1 MQITVPRRFQG
12 IDGIAQ
18 GGHIAGLVAGHLDGA
33 VEITFRNPCPLD
45 RPLHLIDGRLVD
57 GETVIL
63 ESGPADGVPWAPD
76 FVPWSDAVAARE
88 WAERQPSIP
97 RVSHCFSCGS
107 DPESFRVHA
116 GRVAG
121 TTIYASPLVHPRWT
135 APDGHVEH
143 RFLWAPA
150 DCAAGWRV
158 SLDDRARPAV
168 TGQIQVVVHADV
180 EAGTRLVVVADA
192 DPEWNGRKRRAWSA
206 IYRADGD
213 LVASA
218 ETVWIALQ

>member
-1 MQITVPRRFQG
+1 MQITVPSRFQG

-33 VEITFRNPCPLD
+33 VVITFRNPCPLD
-45 RPLHLIDGRLVD
+45 RPLQLVDGRLVD

-63 ESGPADGVPWAPD
+63 ESAPAEDISGAPD

-88 WAERQPSIP
+88 WAERQPGIP

-107 DPESFRVHA
+107 DPESLRVHA
-116 GRVAG
+116 GLVDG
-121 TTIYASPLVHPRWT
+121 TTRYATPLIYPPWT
-135 APDGHVEH
+135 APEGTVEH
-143 RFLWAPA
+143 RFLWAPI

-158 SLDDRARPAV
+158 SLDEQARPAV
-168 TGQIQVVVHADV
+168 TGRLQVEVHTEV
-180 EAGTRLVVVADA
+180 EAGPRLVVVADA
-192 DPEWNGRKRRAWSA
+192 DPEWDGRKRRARSA
-206 IYRADGD
+206 IYRESGD

-218 ETVWIALQ
+218 ESLWIALQ